1 MSVFTHITV
10 GTNDLDQSRALYDKV
25 LGALGM
31 GRMYDGANMSAWG
44 KDSFAVIVTKPID
57 GQPATRANGGT
68 IGFAAPDRAAVNNF
82 HAEALANGATCDGA
96 PGLREFAP
104 NAYGAYFRD
113 PVGNKFCAYSY
124 APE

>member
-10 GTNDLDQSRALYDKV
+10 GTNDLEQSRTFYDHV

-31 GRMYDGANMSAWG
+31 ARMHDGETMSAWG
-44 KDSFAVIVTKPID
+44 KESFAVIATKPVD

-68 IGFAAPDRAAVNNF
+68 IGFAAPDRASVDKF
-82 HAEALANGATCDGA
+82 HAAGLANGATCDGA
-96 PGLREFAP
+96 PGPRAFAP
-104 NAYGAYFRD
+104 NAYGAYIRD
-113 PVGNKFCAYSY
+113 AVGNKFCAFSY